1 MKTVDSIGKTK
12 TVAGGECEHA
22 INGGEWDVV
31 TDAAVA
37 ALAFESQED
46 GLGEAC
52 EGHAVGQVL
61 KISDAEA
68 NCGIGEGD
76 PASLDYREIG
86 ARAQPGGSVRR
97 TRDVAN
103 YRSGRKRRFVE
114 DRTARGG
121 RGHRDLARGQRSQ
134 IRSDCDARVR
144 IAFEFAGETEQ
155 AFGVSRWISNQHET
169 TRAFAGEETRA

>member
-1 MKTVDSIGKTK
+1 MTTAGGIGETEA
-12 TVAGGECEHA
+12 VARGECEHV
-22 INGGEWDVV
+22 IDRGQRDVV

-37 ALAFESQED
+37 ALAFESQEG

-86 ARAQPGGSVRR
+86 ARAQPRGSVRR

-114 DRTARGG
+114 D
-121 RGHRDLARGQRSQ
+121 
-134 IRSDCDARVR
+134 
-144 IAFEFAGETEQ
+144 
-155 AFGVSRWISNQHET
+155 
-169 TRAFAGEETRA
+169 